1 MVAQDIKLSP
11 QEVREWSLK
20 DLIDLVDDILTK
32 NDTEAY
38 AYYFPKKKKKR

>member
-11 QEVREWSLK
+11 QEVRKWSLK
-20 DLIDLVDDILTK
+20 DLIDLVADILTK

-38 AYYFPKKKKKR
+38 AYYFPDTPQKR

>member
-20 DLIDLVDDILTK
+20 DLVDLVADILTK

-38 AYYFPKKKKKR
+38 AYYFPDTPQNR

>member
-20 DLIDLVDDILTK
+20 DLIDLVADILTK

-38 AYYFPKKKKKR
+38 AYYFTNTPQKK